1 MVFMKKDDDLATSF
15 YDGDWVD
22 DQRHGQGKSRNGCGD
37 IFIGDFRDGKIN
49 GRVKIIYKA

>member
-37 IFIGDFRDGKIN
+37 LFIGDFRDGKIN